1 MGAQVRILPTANIFN
16 QHQATPSLKMQ
27 EGLKYGLGDMGDR
40 TPGLLNA
47 NQTLYH

>member
-1 MGAQVRILPTANIFN
+1 MTFLTPTTLLSQLITGLYANQFTKI
-16 QHQATPSLKMQ
+16 
-27 EGLKYGLGDMGDR
+27 GLGDMGDR